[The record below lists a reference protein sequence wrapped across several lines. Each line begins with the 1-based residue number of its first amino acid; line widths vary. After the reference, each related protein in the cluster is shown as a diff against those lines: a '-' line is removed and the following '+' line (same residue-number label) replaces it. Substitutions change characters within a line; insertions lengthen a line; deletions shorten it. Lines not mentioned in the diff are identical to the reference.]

1 MKYFPY
7 LYISKLKV
15 MKIESTLSS
24 IAKDVFAAT
33 NANDAKRIF
42 IDYVSNSRIKE
53 SDKSKMLAEVAKM
66 SSLMQLHRY
75 TANALLK
82 YEGLGL

>member
-1 MKYFPY
+1 
-7 LYISKLKV
+7 

-24 IAKDVFAAT
+24 IAREVFAAS
-33 NANDAKRIF
+33 NAVDAKRIF

-53 SDKSKMLAEVAKM
+53 SDKVKMLAEASKM
-66 SSLMQLHRY
+66 TSLLQLHRY

>member
-1 MKYFPY
+1 
-7 LYISKLKV
+7 

-24 IAKDVFAAT
+24 IAREVFAAT
-33 NANDAKRIF
+33 NAVDAKRIF
-42 IDYVSNSRIKE
+42 IDYVSNSHIKE
-53 SDKSKMLAEVAKM
+53 SDKQKMLAEASKM
-66 SSLMQLHRY
+66 SSLLQIHRY

>member
-1 MKYFPY
+1 
-7 LYISKLKV
+7 

-24 IAKDVFAAT
+24 IAREVFGAS
-33 NANDAKRIF
+33 NAVDAKRIF
-42 IDYVSNSRIKE
+42 IDYVSSSHIKE
-53 SDKSKMLAEVAKM
+53 SDKNKMLAEASKM
-66 SSLMQLHRY
+66 SSLLQIHRY

>member
-1 MKYFPY
+1 
-7 LYISKLKV
+7 

-24 IAKDVFAAT
+24 IAREVFAAS
-33 NANDAKRIF
+33 NASDAKRIF
-42 IDYVSNSRIKE
+42 IDYVSNSHIKE
-53 SDKSKMLAEVAKM
+53 SDKAKMLIEASKM
-66 SSLMQLHRY
+66 SSLLQLHRY

>member
-1 MKYFPY
+1 
-7 LYISKLKV
+7 

-24 IAKDVFAAT
+24 IAKEVFAAT
-33 NANDAKRIF
+33 NAMDAKRIF
-42 IDYVSNSRIKE
+42 IDYVSNSHIKE
-53 SDKSKMLAEVAKM
+53 SDKAKMLTEASRM
-66 SSLMQLHRY
+66 SSLLQIHRY

>member
-1 MKYFPY
+1 
-7 LYISKLKV
+7 

-24 IAKDVFAAT
+24 IAKDVFAAV
-33 NANDAKRIF
+33 NVNDAKRIF
-42 IDYVSNSRIKE
+42 IDFVSASRIKE
-53 SDKSKMLAEVAKM
+53 SDKNKMLAEVSKM
-66 SSLMQLHRY
+66 ASLMQLHRY

>member
-1 MKYFPY
+1 
-7 LYISKLKV
+7 

-24 IAKDVFAAT
+24 IAKDVFAA
-33 NANDAKRIF
+33 ANVMDAKRIF
-42 IDYVSNSRIKE
+42 IDYVSSSRIKE
-53 SDKSKMLAEVAKM
+53 SDKVKMLAEVSKM

>member
-1 MKYFPY
+1 
-7 LYISKLKV
+7 

-24 IAKDVFAAT
+24 IAREVFAAS
-33 NANDAKRIF
+33 NAADAKRIF
-42 IDYVSNSRIKE
+42 IDYVSSSHIKE
-53 SDKSKMLAEVAKM
+53 SDKVKMLTEASKM
-66 SSLMQLHRY
+66 SSLLQLHRY

>member
-1 MKYFPY
+1 
-7 LYISKLKV
+7 

-24 IAKDVFAAT
+24 IAREVFAST
-33 NANDAKRIF
+33 NATDAKRIF
-42 IDYVSNSRIKE
+42 IDYVSSSHIKE
-53 SDKSKMLAEVAKM
+53 SDKQKMLMEASKMT
-66 SSLMQLHRY
+66 SLMQLHRY

>member
-1 MKYFPY
+1 
-7 LYISKLKV
+7 

-24 IAKDVFAAT
+24 IAKDVFAAKD
-33 NANDAKRIF
+33 AMDAKRIF
-42 IDYVSNSRIKE
+42 IDYVSSSRIKE
-53 SDKSKMLAEVAKM
+53 SDKVKMLAEVSKM

>member
-1 MKYFPY
+1 
-7 LYISKLKV
+7 

-24 IAKDVFAAT
+24 IAREVFAAS
-33 NANDAKRIF
+33 NAVDAKRIF
-42 IDYVSNSRIKE
+42 IDYVSNSHIKE
-53 SDKSKMLAEVAKM
+53 SDKQKMLAEASKM
-66 SSLMQLHRY
+66 SSLLQIHRY

>member
-1 MKYFPY
+1 
-7 LYISKLKV
+7 

-24 IAKDVFAAT
+24 IAREVFAAT
-33 NANDAKRIF
+33 NAIDAKRIF
-42 IDYVSNSRIKE
+42 IDYVSSSHIKE
-53 SDKSKMLAEVAKM
+53 SDKNKMLMEASKM
-66 SSLMQLHRY
+66 SSLLQIHRY